1 TIFHL
6 DEVQERDMKRVF
18 DVPDGKGGFT
28 WRWSRDAAPM
38 RMTMVNGEVT
48 FDGQQ
53 STSARPGKMLQPLAA
68 A

>member
-1 TIFHL
+1 
-6 DEVQERDMKRVF
+6 MKRVF